1 MSKLLPEPQRKYSPS
16 SLTTVWENSLHFQ
29 ILPKPGSKKGRGCG
43 WTCGRTCATFWVQTP
58 VQFNMV
64 LDLKSAS
71 HIPQRRT
78 YPPVT
83 MACYR
88 SYFICFQKYL
98 DKAEQC
104 QEKKLRDTPLKQ
116 PAGCWLK
123 NNNIKEMICLS
134 SVPLEVGGQGL
145 SSSTASDTRE
155 ICKHGLWSKFFS
167 HCYSCTNL
175 MTFLWERDDSALG
188 VQSRN
193 NLIRRIGCSFL
204 P

>member
-71 HIPQRRT
+71 HIPQSRT

-104 QEKKLRDTPLKQ
+104 QEKKLERHSLK
-116 PAGCWLK
+116 
-123 NNNIKEMICLS
+123 
-134 SVPLEVGGQGL
+134 
-145 SSSTASDTRE
+145 TASRVLV
-155 ICKHGLWSKFFS
+155 KKQ
-167 HCYSCTNL
+167 YK
-175 MTFLWERDDSALG
+175 
-188 VQSRN
+188 RN
-193 NLIRRIGCSFL
+193 DMLIQCIIGSGRSGFEF
-204 P
+204 